1 MTISKLLSI
10 FADMKKQVWLITG
23 CSTGLGR
30 AFAQKALEA
39 GHKVVATARNLAS
52 LNYLEPSEN
61 LLKLALDV
69 TQSEQIHLTVQNT
82 LEKFGKIEVLVNNA
96 GYGLEGAFEELSI
109 EEIRKQFDTNF
120 FGLVELTQKV
130 LPLMRQQ
137 NNGYIFNISSIAGKR
152 GIAGM
157 SIYNASKFAVTG
169 LSEALANELEPF
181 GIKVVAVAPGPY
193 RTDWAGRSLV
203 KSENLKTLNPHSP
216 YYELNQKVHM
226 YMSEADGKQP
236 GNPEQIAS
244 ILLCASQKE
253 KLPVHMIFGEPAI
266 DVWKRKLEKY
276 QSPDFIQFFPHEQY
290 EF

>member
-1 MTISKLLSI
+1 
-10 FADMKKQVWLITG
+10 MKKQVWFITG
-23 CSTGLGR
+23 CSTGLGK
-30 AFAQKALEA
+30 AFAKKALEA
-39 GHKVVATARNLAS
+39 GHNVVATARNINS
-52 LNYLEPSEN
+52 LDFLNPTEN
-61 LLKLALDV
+61 LLKLSLDV
-69 TQSEQIHLTVQNT
+69 NQFSQIEEAIQKT
-82 LEKFGKIEVLVNNA
+82 LEKFGTLDVLVNNA
-96 GYGLEGAFEELSI
+96 GYGLEGAFEELSMV
-109 EEIRKQFDTNF
+109 EIRKQMDTNF
-120 FGLVELTQKV
+120 FGLVEITQKV
-130 LPLMRQQ
+130 LPIMRKQK
-137 NNGYIFNISSIAGKR
+137 NGYIFNISSIAGKR

-203 KSENLKTLNPHSP
+203 KSESLKTLDKTSP
-216 YYELNQKVHM
+216 YYELNHKIHT

-244 ILLCASQKE
+244 ILLCASQKD

-266 DVWKRKLEKY
+266 DVWNKKMEKY
-276 QSPDFIQFFPHEQY
+276 QSSDFIQFFPHEQY

>member
-1 MTISKLLSI
+1 
-10 FADMKKQVWLITG
+10 MKSQVWFITG
-23 CSTGLGR
+23 CSTGLGK

-39 GHKVVATARNLAS
+39 GHKVVATARNVNS
-52 LNYLEPSEN
+52 LNYLDSANPN

-69 TQSEQIHLTVQNT
+69 TQSEQIRASVKKTI
-82 LEKFGKIEVLVNNA
+82 EEFGSIEVLVNNA
-96 GYGLEGAFEELSI
+96 GYGLEGAFEELTKDA
-109 EEIRKQFDTNF
+109 IRKQFDTNF
-120 FGLVELTQKV
+120 FGLVELTQAV
-130 LPLMRQQ
+130 LPYMRKQG
-137 NNGYIFNISSIAGKR
+137 NGYVFNISSIAGKR

-181 GIKVVAVAPGPY
+181 NIKVVAVAPGPY
-193 RTDWAGRSLV
+193 RTDWAGRSLI
-203 KSENLKTLNPHSP
+203 KSENLKTLNPNSP
-216 YYELNQKVHM
+216 YYELNQKIHT

-244 ILLCASQKE
+244 ILLYASQKE

-276 QSPDFIQFFPHEQY
+276 QSDDFILFFPHAQY
-290 EF
+290 QF

>member
-1 MTISKLLSI
+1 
-10 FADMKKQVWLITG
+10 MKKQVWFITG
-23 CSTGLGR
+23 CSTGLGK

-39 GHKVVATARNLAS
+39 GHNVVATARNINS
-52 LNYLEPSEN
+52 LDYLIPSEN
-61 LLKLALDV
+61 LLKLTLDV
-69 TQSEQIHLTVQNT
+69 IESSQIEEAIQKI
-82 LEKFGKIEVLVNNA
+82 LEKFGSIDVLVNNA
-96 GYGLEGAFEELSI
+96 GYGLEGAFEELKM
-109 EEIRKQFDTNF
+109 EDIRKQMDTNF
-120 FGLVELTQKV
+120 LGLVEITQKV
-130 LPLMRQQ
+130 LPIMRKQK
-137 NNGYIFNISSIAGKR
+137 NGYIFNISSIAGKR

-203 KSENLKTLNPHSP
+203 KSENLKTLDKSSP
-216 YYELNQKVHM
+216 YYELNQRVHD

-266 DVWKRKLEKY
+266 DVWNRKLEKY
-276 QSPDFIQFFPHEQY
+276 QSTDFIQFFPHEQY